1 MNISEVLIAVVLLIV
16 FETYIL
22 YYLVDAA
29 LGDACFSSSRVFLNV
44 GKMDI

>member
-1 MNISEVLIAVVLLIV
+1 MNILEVLIHVMLLIV

-29 LGDACFSSSRVFLNV
+29 LGDACFNVSRGFVNV
-44 GKMDI
+44 DETNV

>member
-1 MNISEVLIAVVLLIV
+1 MNISEVLIDVMLLIV

-29 LGDACFSSSRVFLNV
+29 LGDACFNSSRGFLNV